1 LLSPPPSVAY
11 VPEGDRRRGDLA
23 CALASAA
30 GIVLDE
36 WQQLALSAGLD
47 RRGDHWSAFEV
58 GIIVPR
64 QNGKTF
70 LLAIREIAGIL
81 LFGERLVIHSAHE
94 WRTVSEQFVATVALI
109 EGSPLRKYLKSVRR
123 TGGEESITFINGGRL
138 RFMNRSRESARGFS
152 ADLVVIDEAHA
163 LTVEHQAALV
173 PILSAKPDAQIWL
186 AAAGPSFTAWA
197 LAAVRARVTQPDG
210 PPGKLCWLEW
220 SADPAADDLESPE
233 VWSACNPAVSS
244 GRLDLERIAA
254 ERQTLGATAFAAER
268 LAAAPWPTEL
278 GSDLQIFTDEEWAR
292 MLAMD
297 GSPQ

>member
-1 LLSPPPSVAY
+1 MWRIRLMSGSPGSCGRPSWCCCRLRTATPSRISWLSWRNLLSPPPSVAY

-138 RFMNRSRESARGFS
+138 RFMNRSRESARGF
-152 ADLVVIDEAHA
+152 
-163 LTVEHQAALV
+163 
-173 PILSAKPDAQIWL
+173 
-186 AAAGPSFTAWA
+186 
-197 LAAVRARVTQPDG
+197 
-210 PPGKLCWLEW
+210 
-220 SADPAADDLESPE
+220 
-233 VWSACNPAVSS
+233 
-244 GRLDLERIAA
+244 
-254 ERQTLGATAFAAER
+254 
-268 LAAAPWPTEL
+268 
-278 GSDLQIFTDEEWAR
+278 
-292 MLAMD
+292 
-297 GSPQ
+297 